1 VAILL
6 LQGVIVQFRRE
17 MTLTATDV
25 LPTNTLKEYLRDR
38 RDPELRKALTFMYS
52 VPLRRA

>member
-1 VAILL
+1 MAILL
-6 LQGVIVQFRRE
+6 LQGVIIQFRRE